1 METRHWDEHKRVT
14 ISLRQKEEE
23 QDYRYF
29 PEPDLVPIV
38 ITTEWIKEREAV
50 MPELPDA
57 RYTRFVDEYNLPLY
71 DAQVLTS
78 IKALA
83 DFFEKS
89 VEIGGDVKT
98 ISNWIMTDFL
108 RWLHEEDLEIQT
120 SRVTP
125 KKLVEMIN
133 LINAGTI
140 SGKIGKTVLREMMK
154 TGKTAEDIVSEKGLT
169 QITSENEISR
179 LVDQIFKQQ
188 VKAVRDALEDESA
201 IHFLVGQ
208 LMKVTN
214 GRADPTLTNRV
225 IRRKIAELRRQK
237 NV

>member
-1 METRHWDEHKRVT
+1 TRHWDEHKRVT
-14 ISLRQKEEE
+14 VSLRQKEEE

-38 ITTEWIKEREAV
+38 LTEEWIGEKKAS

-57 RYTRFVDEYNLPLY
+57 RYARFIDEYNLPLY

-78 IKALA
+78 TKALA

-154 TGKTAEDIVSEKGLT
+154 TGKTAEDIVLEQGLT
-169 QITSENEISR
+169 QITSENEVSR
-179 LVDQIFKQQ
+179 LVDQIFRQQ